1 MDNSDAPFMIENGD
15 HQLITTQKPSKKVV
29 EVAER
34 FAFYGLAG
42 NLITY
47 LTNVLHEPTATAA
60 KNVNTWMGVSAI
72 FPIFGAYIADSYLG
86 RFKSILLASVT
97 YFMGM
102 VLLSL
107 AVSVIPLEYREAVF
121 FTALYILAVGEGGHK
136 PCVQTFAADQFDE
149 NNPQE
154 REAKSSFFNWW
165 YLGIVAAASA
175 AILVVIYIQVVLLA
189 TETTDPLLFLQKPS
203 SSPRNPFHSFDLET
217 KAWHGLYDL
226 RLDPNMFFSTI
237 AFSDDNHL
245 ILVGL
250 TGVPESV
257 SSVKMWEVK
266 DKSLEELREIGEMP
280 EEVLEKLKGSRSCEV
295 SSVTVTSDNV
305 GWAAGFGLLA
315 GALAVSLAMFLVG
328 IKRYKRENPVG
339 SPFTTVA
346 QVLVAAVRKWRVS
359 ETRGGHGICYGDE
372 MSSSSSIDP
381 GHKFAESYE
390 IQEFDRTNQLR
401 FLDKAMITDDVDYSS
416 KTKNPWRLCSLN
428 QVEEVKLV
436 VRLIPIWLGC
446 LMFSAVLAQVTT
458 FYTKQGSTMVRS
470 IGPNFQIPPAS
481 LLSISGLMI
490 LVTIPVYD
498 QIFVPL
504 ARKFTGHRSG
514 VTMLQR
520 IVVGLQELFY
530 DQMPEALRSLGAAAY
545 ISVVGVGSFLNSA
558 LISIVQV
565 ITAKNGYIWLGDNL
579 NRAYLDRFYWLLAGL
594 SAVNFC
600 VYLWIANG
608 FVYKK
613 VVEDHEII
621 KEENEFE
628 EF

>member
-1 MDNSDAPFMIENGD
+1 MR
-15 HQLITTQKPSKKVV
+15 Q
-29 EVAER
+29 
-34 FAFYGLAG
+34 
-42 NLITY
+42 
-47 LTNVLHEPTATAA
+47 
-60 KNVNTWMGVSAI
+60 
-72 FPIFGAYIADSYLG
+72 
-86 RFKSILLASVT
+86 
-97 YFMGM
+97 
-102 VLLSL
+102 
-107 AVSVIPLEYREAVF
+107 
-121 FTALYILAVGEGGHK
+121 
-136 PCVQTFAADQFDE
+136 
-149 NNPQE
+149 
-154 REAKSSFFNWW
+154 
-165 YLGIVAAASA
+165 
-175 AILVVIYIQVVLLA
+175 
-189 TETTDPLLFLQKPS
+189 
-203 SSPRNPFHSFDLET
+203 
-217 KAWHGLYDL
+217 
-226 RLDPNMFFSTI
+226 
-237 AFSDDNHL
+237 
-245 ILVGL
+245 
-250 TGVPESV
+250 
-257 SSVKMWEVK
+257 
-266 DKSLEELREIGEMP
+266 
-280 EEVLEKLKGSRSCEV
+280 
-295 SSVTVTSDNV
+295 DNV

-328 IKRYKRENPVG
+328 IKRYKKESPVG

-372 MSSSSSIDP
+372 MSSSSIDP

-390 IQEFDRTNQLR
+390 IQKFDRTNQLR
-401 FLDKAMITDDVDYSS
+401 FLDKAMIIDDVDYSS

-498 QIFVPL
+498 KIFVPL

-514 VTMLQR
+514 ITMLQR
-520 IVVGLQELFY
+520 IGIGLFLSTISMGVAGLVEAKRVKTASEHGLIDSPKAIVPMSVWWLIPQYMIGAISDVFTVVGLQELFY

-613 VVEDHEII
+613 GVEDHEII